1 MAGGDA
7 YLADA
12 PPLPG
17 QLGTQQLNG
26 KAVDGRSR
34 EGAVA
39 TIMEGS
45 QDSGTTT
52 TSSEVMM
59 NERYNELERL
69 GLVGEHTTSLWI
81 GNIPES
87 SSSEEAIRLL
97 FGEFVRPA
105 PRAARPC
112 SCRSPA
118 PSSLRADPVPCCR
131 ARSGACT

>member
-26 KAVDGRSR
+26 KA
-34 EGAVA
+34 A

-45 QDSGTTT
+45 MDSGQSGNTT
-52 TSSEVMM
+52 TSSEVMI

-97 FGEFVRPA
+97 FGEFVRPHTARTA
-105 PRAARPC
+105 PRAPLLL
-112 SCRSPA
+112 P
-118 PSSLRADPVPCCR
+118 PPLRCVLTAVLP
-131 ARSGACT
+131 

>member
-26 KAVDGRSR
+26 KAAVGRD
-34 EGAVA
+34 GAVA

-45 QDSGTTT
+45 QDSGTTSQDSGT
-52 TSSEVMM
+52 TSSEVMI

-97 FGEFVRPA
+97 FGEFVRPHTA
-105 PRAARPC
+105 RAVPLLL
-112 SCRSPA
+112 P
-118 PSSLRADPVPCCR
+118 PPLRCVLTAVLP
-131 ARSGACT
+131 

>member
-17 QLGTQQLNG
+17 QLGTQQPNG
-26 KAVDGRSR
+26 KAVASR
-34 EGAVA
+34 DGAVA
-39 TIMEGS
+39 TIMGGS

-52 TSSEVMM
+52 SSEVMI
-59 NERYNELERL
+59 NERYHELERL

-97 FGEFVRPA
+97 FGEEHAYSTAIERKLRDA
-105 PRAARPC
+105 QDLSRIQQMSRG
-112 SCRSPA
+112 
-118 PSSLRADPVPCCR
+118 SSSSSKL
-131 ARSGACT
+131 

>member
-26 KAVDGRSR
+26 KAAVGRD
-34 EGAVA
+34 GAVT

-45 QDSGTTT
+45 QDTT
-52 TSSEVMM
+52 TSSEEMI

-97 FGEFVRPA
+97 FGEFVRPHTARTA
-105 PRAARPC
+105 PRAPLLL
-112 SCRSPA
+112 P
-118 PSSLRADPVPCCR
+118 PPLRCVLTGVLP
-131 ARSGACT
+131 